1 MATTATLPRGGT
13 VEEGATRRESVQQ
26 PTGAVASAIDIVS
39 RIQRVESTLSP
50 AERRVAETVRQ
61 DFEAATRLTI
71 AELARRAGVS
81 QPTVTR
87 FCRSVGSLSFGE
99 FKIQLATT
107 LTVAAAYLKSDRVFG
122 DDAGQLAQAIMMNA
136 ANAIREGLDQL
147 DTTALGRAI
156 GTMAASRRIE
166 IYGQGSASAAIVED
180 ARLRLF
186 RLSIPVAAYSDG
198 QQQRMSAAT
207 LGPGDCVL
215 AISNSGRSKPVID
228 AVAIARSFGATTV
241 ALTRPATPLAEAA
254 DIVIAVTVEEVND
267 ILRPTPSRYAHM
279 AIVDT
284 LATGVAA
291 ALGSRGRESL
301 RRVRYTLARLGVA
314 IPAPSTDPSQIMKD
328 LEPRE

>member
-1 MATTATLPRGGT
+1 MAEGGENDSAPDDT
-13 VEEGATRRESVQQ
+13 Q
-26 PTGAVASAIDIVS
+26 PLANVASAIDVVS
-39 RIQRVESTLSP
+39 RIQRVESSLSP

-61 DFEAATRLTI
+61 DFEAATRMTI

-87 FCRSVGSLSFGE
+87 FSRSVGSRSFGE

-122 DDAGQLAQAIMMNA
+122 DDAGQLARAIMINA

-147 DTTALGRAI
+147 DTTALSTAI
-156 GTMAASRRIE
+156 DALANSRRIE
-166 IYGQGSASAAIVED
+166 IYGQGSASAAIAED
-180 ARLRLF
+180 AKLRLF
-186 RLSIPVAAYSDG
+186 RLGIPVSAYSDG
-198 QQQRMSAAT
+198 HQQRISAAT
-207 LGPGDCVL
+207 LGPEDVVL
-215 AISNSGRSKPVID
+215 AISNSGRTKPVID
-228 AVAIARSFGATTV
+228 AVEIAHSFGATTV
-241 ALTRPATPLAEAA
+241 ALTRPDTSLAEAA
-254 DIVIAVTVEEVND
+254 DVVIAVAVPEVDD
-267 ILRPTPSRYAHM
+267 ILRPTPSRFAHM

-291 ALGSRGRESL
+291 RLGERARESL

-314 IPAPSTDPSQIMKD
+314 IPAPTNDPTPFMKD